1 MKDNLKLEI
10 IRPEKIIFSD
20 DVKMITLPS
29 YEGDLSIL
37 KNHISIITLL
47 RPGIIKVQKN
57 GGNFEEFFVQD
68 GTVEYFND
76 SLVVLSAS
84 AINVK
89 DLSKEFVDNLNK
101 DTQNKLADKNITDH
115 DRYVLNH
122 KLDVLKEIR
131 V

>member
-1 MKDNLKLEI
+1 MEDNFKLEI
-10 IRPEKIIFSD
+10 ISPERIIFSD
-20 DVKMITLPS
+20 DTKMVTLPS
-29 YEGDLSIL
+29 YEGDMSIL
-37 KNHISIITLL
+37 KNHISVITLL
-47 RPGIIKVQKN
+47 RAGIIKVQKN
-57 GGNFEEFFVQD
+57 DGNFEDFFVQD

-101 DTQNKLADKNITDH
+101 DTQDKLAEKNITDH

>member
-1 MKDNLKLEI
+1 MEDNFKLEI

-20 DVKMITLPS
+20 DAKMITLPS

-57 GGNFEEFFVQD
+57 GGNFEELFVQD

-101 DTQNKLADKNITDH
+101 DTQNKLTDKNITDH
-115 DRYVLNH
+115 ERYILNH